1 MRNNRGDRPERDEI
15 VFEGLAASPGVAI
28 GLAHLR
34 ESRSLKVVEYLI
46 AKPQVA
52 AEINRFRGAVAKAG
66 RQLMKVRSK
75 ASDLHGT
82 AAEELGYLLDAHL
95 QMLDS
100 SRLLSGVTQRIE
112 NERRNA
118 ESAVWVEIESLAT
131 QFEAIDD
138 AYLKSRAAEVREVGN
153 RIIRNLASSD
163 FASFS
168 DLEEGSIIL
177 GEEITPADTALMDPK
192 RVGGFATL
200 VGGTEGHTAIMARS
214 LGLPAVLGCTGLL
227 QEACPGDQVIV
238 DGSRG
243 LVILNPSQGRLKDY
257 LRQREAYRAEA
268 VALMKL
274 RHLAAETTDGL
285 RVVLQA
291 NLEMPRD
298 AAQAVMAGAEG
309 VGLLRTEFLFMNRD
323 DLPDEEEQYET
334 LREIMEGMGGRP
346 VTVRTLDVGGEK
358 LASAISRRHGESANP
373 ALGLR
378 AVRLG
383 LREPELMETQI
394 AAILRASAHGP
405 LRILLPMISARE
417 EVEAV
422 RMVIGRVADRLRAQG
437 RQLPDRLPPLG
448 VMIEVPGAALAA
460 DTLAEVSDFF
470 ALGTNDLT
478 MYTLAIDR
486 GDERLAH
493 LYNPLHPAVL
503 RLLQFTIEAAR
514 RASIP
519 LSVCGEIAG
528 DPRYAPLLLGLG
540 VRELSMASAALPRVK
555 ARIREL
561 CLTEAVDCAAAVMRQ
576 HDSGIIATL
585 LDGCG
590 ANQTEPLLSG
600 KAS

>member
-1 MRNNRGDRPERDEI
+1 MRNSRNNRPERDEI

-28 GLAHLR
+28 GRAHLR
-34 ESRSLKVVEYLI
+34 ENLSLKVIEYLI
-46 AKPQVA
+46 AKPQVP
-52 AEINRFRGAVAKAG
+52 AEINRFRGAVSKAG
-66 RQLMKVRSK
+66 RQLMKVRAK
-75 ASDLHGT
+75 ASDLHGA

-138 AYLKSRAAEVREVGN
+138 AYLRSRAAEVREVGN
-153 RIIRNLASSD
+153 RIIRNLAAGD

-243 LVILNPSQGRLKDY
+243 LVILNPSQSRLKDY
-257 LRQREAYRAEA
+257 LRQQEAYRAEA

-309 VGLLRTEFLFMNRD
+309 VGLLRTEFLFMNRE
-323 DLPDEEEQYET
+323 DLPGEEEQYEM
-334 LREIMEGMGGRP
+334 LREIMDGMGGRP

-358 LASAISRRHGESANP
+358 LATAISRRHGESANP

-383 LREPELMETQI
+383 LREPELMETQL

-417 EVEAV
+417 EIEAV
-422 RMVIGRVADRLRAQG
+422 RMVIGRVAERLRLQG
-437 RQLPDRLPPLG
+437 RKLPDRLPPLG
-448 VMIEVPGAALAA
+448 AMIEVPGAALAA

-561 CLTEAVDCAAAVMRQ
+561 CLTEAEDCAAAVMCQR
-576 HDSGIIATL
+576 DSEIIGAL
-585 LDGCG
+585 LDRCG
-590 ANQTEPLLSG
+590 EKPAEPLLTG